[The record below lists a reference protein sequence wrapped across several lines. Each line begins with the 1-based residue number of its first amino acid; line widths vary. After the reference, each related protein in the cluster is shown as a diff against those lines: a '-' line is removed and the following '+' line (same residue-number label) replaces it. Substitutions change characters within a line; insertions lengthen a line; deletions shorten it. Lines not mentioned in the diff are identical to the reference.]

1 MGNQCVL
8 STSAKLGDL
17 LSYISCI
24 IARSVIPLIFA
35 LAVAMFLWGVV
46 QFVIKDSEEAKDKG
60 RQLMVWGIIGLTV
73 MIGVWGLVGIVGRTF
88 NLNTSVLPTLP
99 QGQP

>member
-1 MGNQCVL
+1 MCNFVAN
-8 STSAKLGDL
+8 AKLGDL
-17 LSYISCI
+17 FSYISCI
-24 IARSVIPLIFA
+24 IVKSVIPLIFA
-35 LAVAMFLWGVV
+35 MAVAMFLWGVV

-73 MIGVWGLVGIVGRTF
+73 MVGVWGLVGIVGRTF
-88 NLNTSVLPTLP
+88 NLNTSVIPVLP